1 MQEEID
7 RLKAQLS
14 QANNSRDNGGSVLEK
29 EKYEEMI
36 VNLERAQQSSWEET
50 ERLSRLYEEERKAN
64 LENENKIRDVMNSV
78 KEENVEVCLPWHRT
92 NEYVDRD
99 HYQALTTDIPAR

>member
-1 MQEEID
+1 
-7 RLKAQLS
+7 
-14 QANNSRDNGGSVLEK
+14 
-29 EKYEEMI
+29 MI

-78 KEENVEVCLPWHRT
+78 KEENVEVCLNGHST
-92 NEYVDRD
+92 DECVHLYQ
-99 HYQALTTDIPAR
+99 YQAMTTNVPAS